1 MSPARAHYKGP
12 YAMSFAQ
19 TQTPTVDRA
28 IQRRSVLDTFF
39 PWLLIVPAL
48 ATGALVGSAIMK
60 AKEKEKTT

>member
-1 MSPARAHYKGP
+1 
-12 YAMSFAQ
+12 MSFAQ

-39 PWLLIVPAL
+39 PWLLIVLAL